1 VSNEWWVVAACIGGV
16 LSFITMR
23 GLERVWLKRRPPR
36 DTAELLNR
44 IADVAHP
51 LIEARLTCAWHE
63 AELAR
68 IIDNL
73 PPVFEDQVMLAAQLG
88 QAIEQSVMR
97 EVQRQGI
104 PMVRLSG
111 QREAGYSGWISKWL
125 RRAADDAPE
134 KPIITIPSDPQLPER
149 GSTSASMPP
158 PSSSAP
164 LSVPPVSKTLRP
176 PFTIVPP
183 PLSGSRSLPELIFVN
198 GSWIPPKRAS

>member
-1 VSNEWWVVAACIGGV
+1 MNDGWGIV
-16 LSFITMR
+16 LAFFAGCLGMGAIRMI
-23 GLERVWLKRRPPR
+23 ERVWGKRRPPR

-68 IIDNL
+68 QIDSL

-104 PMVRLSG
+104 PIVRLSE
-111 QREAGYSGWISKWL
+111 QREAGYFGWMSKWL
-125 RRAADDAPE
+125 RRASDEIPE
-134 KPIITIPSDPQLPER
+134 KPVIVVPGDPQLPPH
-149 GSTSASMPP
+149 TSVTVP
-158 PSSSAP
+158 PSRP
-164 LSVPPVSKTLRP
+164 L
-176 PFTIVPP
+176 TIVPP
-183 PLSGSRSLPELIFVN
+183 PPKVPSSEPLMIFRPGV
-198 GSWIPPKRAS
+198 GWIPRKG

>member
-1 VSNEWWVVAACIGGV
+1 MTDGWGLIACCAGGV
-16 LSFITMR
+16 LSFLAMR
-23 GLERVWLKRRPPR
+23 MLERVWAKRRPPR

-68 IIDNL
+68 QIDNL

-111 QREAGYSGWISKWL
+111 QRDAGYSGWISKWL
-125 RRAADDAPE
+125 RRASDDVPE
-134 KPIITIPSDPQLPER
+134 KPIITVPDDPQLPAH
-149 GSTSASMPP
+149 GMSSTTTMPP
-158 PSSSAP
+158 SFMPSIPPSRP
-164 LSVPPVSKTLRP
+164 LR
-176 PFTIVPP
+176 TIVPP
-183 PLSGSRSLPELIFVN
+183 PNPGPTLIFRN
-198 GSWIPPKRAS
+198 GMWVPPNRN